1 MLDQE
6 TERKNIVLGLWLLGL
21 FIALLV
27 GTVAV
32 AFIYLAA
39 D

>member
-1 MLDQE
+1 MLDRE
-6 TERKNIVLGLWLLGL
+6 TERKNIVLALWLLGL
-21 FIALLV
+21 FVALLA
-27 GTVAV
+27 GTVVV

>member
-1 MLDQE
+1 MLDPE

-21 FIALLV
+21 FVALLV
-27 GTVAV
+27 GTVVV